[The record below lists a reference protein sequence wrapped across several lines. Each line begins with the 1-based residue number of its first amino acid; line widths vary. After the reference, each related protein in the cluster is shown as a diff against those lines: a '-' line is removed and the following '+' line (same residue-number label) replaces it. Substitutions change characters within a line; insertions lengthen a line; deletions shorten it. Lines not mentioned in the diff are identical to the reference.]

1 MNTFYKT
8 SLNKNRQFCLLKLIN
23 WNKCVKMLIKIFEKL
38 SKESTMY
45 PRKKD
50 SAEKLM
56 MVSKYSDLAD
66 PTLADNWVV

>member
-1 MNTFYKT
+1 
-8 SLNKNRQFCLLKLIN
+8 
-23 WNKCVKMLIKIFEKL
+23 
-38 SKESTMY
+38 MY

-66 PTLADNWVV
+66 PTLADNWAVWHEGQQLRVTFRACAVEKV